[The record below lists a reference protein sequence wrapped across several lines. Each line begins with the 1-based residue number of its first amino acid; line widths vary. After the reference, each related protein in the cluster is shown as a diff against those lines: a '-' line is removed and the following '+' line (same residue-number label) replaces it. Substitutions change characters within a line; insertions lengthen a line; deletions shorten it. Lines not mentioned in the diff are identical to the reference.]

1 MALMEVLHFPHPVL
15 RKKCD
20 KIEAVDE
27 VIKKIAADMAE
38 TMYAEKG
45 IGLAAPQ
52 VGITKRIIVVDVDEE
67 LITLI
72 NPEITVS
79 GEKEKMEEGCLC
91 LPKVSV
97 EVERLTLVH
106 MEGMGIDGEK
116 ISIDAEDLLARAFQ
130 HEVDHLNGMLII
142 DHLSKVKRDMVVKK
156 FRKLQLKEKEED

>member
-45 IGLAAPQ
+45 IGLTAPQ